1 MVEILDTTL
10 REGEQS
16 PDITFTIDEKIKIAN
31 MLDEFGVDIIEAG
44 HPIVSRDVFK
54 SIKEISNQNLN
65 AEIMAHCRAMKK
77 DIDSAIKCDV
87 DWVGIFLCVKE
98 DRLRNQFKMDTNAAI
113 ELIIDS
119 IQYAKDHG
127 LKVRFTPEDATRT
140 DYSILTRVTREATQ
154 AGADRI
160 SIADTVGAMTP
171 NKMYNLIKKLKAD
184 LSVKLNIHCHNDFGL
199 ATANALAAY
208 EAGISTIDVSIN
220 GIGERVGIT
229 SISEI
234 CPILRIIYKEKNNWN
249 LTLLTEM
256 SQTLSKFCGI
266 KINNNAPIIGKNAF
280 SHKAGLHVSAVVQNP
295 QNYEFFSPEIIGKK
309 RNFIIDK
316 MAGNQT
322 LQQKIV
328 DMGLKLSSNDKTRI
342 MHYIKSKEKGT
353 TSENEIIQILK
364 NNTAIA
370 KHLSIDDIFLGK

>member
-16 PDITFTIDEKIKIAN
+16 PNVTLTIDEKIKIAN

-44 HPIVSRDVFK
+44 HPIVSNDVFK
-54 SIKEISNQNLN
+54 AIKEISNQNLN
-65 AEIMAHCRAMKK
+65 AEIMAHCRAKK
-77 DIDSAIKCDV
+77 EDIDQAIKCDV

-98 DRLRNQFKMDTNAAI
+98 DRLKNQFKIDINKAI
-113 ELIIDS
+113 SIIKES

-127 LKVRFTPEDATRT
+127 LKIRYTPEDATRT
-140 DYSILTRVTREATQ
+140 EYSVLIKVAREAVQ

-160 SIADTVGAMTP
+160 SIADTVGAITP
-171 NKMYNLIKKLKAD
+171 NNMYNLIKMLKTDIAA
-184 LSVKLNIHCHNDFGL
+184 KLNIHCHNDFGL

-220 GIGERVGIT
+220 GVGERVGIT

-234 CPILRIIYKEKNNWN
+234 CPILHILYKEKNNWD
-249 LTLLTEM
+249 LRLLVEM
-256 SQTLSKFCGI
+256 SQTLSRFCGTRLDD
-266 KINNNAPIIGKNAF
+266 NSPIIGKNAF

-295 QNYEFFSPEIIGKK
+295 ENYEYFSPEIVGRK

-316 MAGNQT
+316 MAGSNT
-322 LQQKIV
+322 LQQKIS
-328 DMGLKLSSNDKTRI
+328 DMGLEINKDDGTRL
-342 MHYIKSKEKGT
+342 MSYIKSKEKGT

-364 NNTAIA
+364 DNTCIPHNFA
-370 KHLSIDDIFLGK
+370 